1 VFLCYND
8 TQSKRLY
15 YTAVIERILPVM
27 QTKFHLRNRISTLVI
42 AGVVV
47 LAVTACA
54 PRIATRGNLP
64 DPDLLANI
72 EIGQINKR
80 DIVEMI
86 GSPSSIEPFQGESW
100 YYISERTET
109 RAFFEPT
116 VVERKVIVLRFDKK
130 GIVKEMK
137 TIGLKDGRDVEMVD
151 RVTPTA
157 GQEMT
162 ILKQLFGN
170 VGRFEGSGAGTGTII
185 DNN

>member
-1 VFLCYND
+1 
-8 TQSKRLY
+8 
-15 YTAVIERILPVM
+15 M
-27 QTKFHLRNRISTLVI
+27 QTKFFNGQKLSKFVI
-42 AGVVV
+42 AGFAVI
-47 LAVTACA
+47 AVTACS

-72 EIGQINKR
+72 EVGRVNKR
-80 DIVEMI
+80 DVVELI
-86 GSPSSIEPFQGESW
+86 GSPSSTEPFKGESW

-116 VVERKVIVLRFDKK
+116 VLERKVIIIRFDAK

-137 TIGLKDGRDVEMVD
+137 TLGLKDGRDIAMVD

-157 GQEMT
+157 GNEMT

-170 VGRFEGSGAGTGTII
+170 VGRFEGSGGSTGTIL
-185 DNN
+185 DGDK